1 MLSLSRTARAP
12 HSFYQVFPKSDSAN
26 KTAIRL
32 SCLILASC
40 SLLAGCGG
48 DVTANDPTVVSTDK
62 GTVKGVQTATV
73 RQFLGIPYAAPPT
86 GSLRW
91 KATQPATAWSS
102 PRDASIFA
110 PHCAQSASPFGI
122 ASSSEDCLYLN
133 VYTPTTA
140 GPFPVMFWIHGGA
153 LLTGEG
159 DDYDPRALVAQGVVV
174 VTINYRL
181 GPLGFLS
188 HPALTAEGGGA
199 SGNYG
204 LMDQQAAMQWVK
216 TNISAFGGDPAN
228 VTIFGE
234 SAGGLST
241 HSQIVSPL
249 AAGLFH
255 KAIVES
261 GSYSLT
267 PPTLAV
273 AEGWGM
279 NFANGAGCPDQSA
292 TCLRGL
298 TVATV
303 IANATALQAAGST
316 LPTVDGKVLTKTFAD
331 AFTSGSFNKV
341 PIMEGT
347 NQHEYSLLSADTIDI
362 ALGHAIG
369 AGDYPTQVNALF
381 GAALGA
387 AVQASYPL
395 TATQTPA
402 QTLDNVL
409 TDAVFTCNARKA
421 AKLISAQGV
430 TVYAYEF
437 ADANAPMV
445 FVLPPRPEGYGAYH
459 AAEIQYIF
467 PGNQTIY
474 FGAPFTAS
482 QTDLSAKMVGFWTT
496 FAKTSNPNAA
506 ASTAVWPAYSAAND
520 TYLSLTPGAI
530 ATTTQIAAAHK
541 CSFWTPGF

>member
-1 MLSLSRTARAP
+1 M
-12 HSFYQVFPKSDSAN
+12 
-26 KTAIRL
+26 
-32 SCLILASC
+32 
-40 SLLAGCGG
+40 
-48 DVTANDPTVVSTDK
+48 
-62 GTVKGVQTATV
+62 
-73 RQFLGIPYAAPPT
+73 
-86 GSLRW
+86 
-91 KATQPATAWSS
+91 
-102 PRDASIFA
+102 FA
-110 PHCAQSASPFGI
+110 PHCAQAASSFGV

-133 VYTPTTA
+133 VYTPKTS

-153 LLTGEG
+153 LLTGES
-159 DDYDPRALVAQGVVV
+159 DDYDARALVAQGVVV

-204 LMDQQAAMQWVK
+204 LMDQQAALLWVK
-216 TNISAFGGDPAN
+216 TNIAGFGGDPTN

-249 AAGLFH
+249 AAGLFQ

-273 AEGWGM
+273 AEGWGQ
-279 NFANGAGCPDQSA
+279 NFATGAGCTTQTA
-292 TCLRGL
+292 ACLRGL
-298 TVATV
+298 SVATI

-331 AFTSGSFNKV
+331 AFASGTFNKV
-341 PIMEGT
+341 PMIEGT
-347 NQHEYSLLSADTIDI
+347 NQHEYSLLSAVTVDTV
-362 ALGHAIG
+362 LGHAIG
-369 AGDYPTQVNALF
+369 ASDYPTQINALF
-381 GAALGA
+381 GPAFGS
-387 AVQASYPL
+387 AVQATYPL
-395 TATQTPA
+395 TTAQTPA
-402 QTLDNVL
+402 QTFDNVL

-430 TVYAYEF
+430 TLYAYEF

-445 FVLPPRPEGYGAYH
+445 FVLPPRSEGYGAYH
-459 AAEIQYIF
+459 AAEIQYVF

-474 FGAPFTAS
+474 FGAPFTAAQS
-482 QTDLSAKMVGFWTT
+482 DLSARMVGFWTT
-496 FAKTSNPNAA
+496 FAKTGNPNAA
-506 ASTAVWPAYSAAND
+506 SSGAAWPAYTAAND
-520 TYLSLTPGAI
+520 TYLTLAPGAI
-530 ATTTQIAAAHK
+530 TTTTQISAQHN
-541 CSFWTPGF
+541 CTSFWTPGI

>member
-1 MLSLSRTARAP
+1 MKTIFSNWRAP
-12 HSFYQVFPKSDSAN
+12 YFPVAVGILVGLGL
-26 KTAIRL
+26 TA
-32 SCLILASC
+32 
-40 SLLAGCGG
+40 CGG
-48 DVTANDPTVVSTDK
+48 GDDNNSPSVSTDK
-62 GTVKGVQTATV
+62 GVVVGVQTETLLSY
-73 RQFLGIPYAAPPT
+73 RGIPYSAPPV
-86 GSLRW
+86 GALRW
-91 KATQPATAWSS
+91 TAPQPATAWTP
-102 PRDASIFA
+102 PRDASMFA
-110 PHCAQSASPFGI
+110 PHCAQAASSFGV

-133 VYTPTTA
+133 VYTPKTS

-159 DDYDPRALVAQGVVV
+159 DDYDARALVAQGVVV

-204 LMDQQAAMQWVK
+204 LLDQQAALQWVK
-216 TNISAFGGDPAN
+216 TNIAGFGGDPAN

-249 AAGLFH
+249 AAGLFQ

-273 AEGWGM
+273 AEGWGQ
-279 NFANGAGCPDQSA
+279 NFATGAGCTGQTTA
-292 TCLRGL
+292 CLRGL
-298 TVATV
+298 SVATI

-331 AFTSGSFNKV
+331 AFASGTFNKV
-341 PIMEGT
+341 PMIEGT
-347 NQHEYSLLSADTIDI
+347 NQHEYSLLSAVTVDTV
-362 ALGHAIG
+362 LGHAIG
-369 AGDYPTQVNALF
+369 ASDYPTQINALF
-381 GAALGA
+381 GPALGG
-387 AVQASYPL
+387 AVQAAYPL
-395 TATQTPA
+395 TMAQTPA
-402 QTLDNVL
+402 QTFDNVL

-430 TVYAYEF
+430 TLYAYEF

-459 AAEIQYIF
+459 AAEIQYVF

-474 FGAPFTAS
+474 FGAPFTAAQS
-482 QTDLSAKMVGFWTT
+482 DLSARMVSFWTT
-496 FAKTSNPNAA
+496 FAKTGNPNATGSGA
-506 ASTAVWPAYSAAND
+506 AWPAYTAAND
-520 TYLSLTPGAI
+520 TYLTLAPGAI
-530 ATTTQIAAAHK
+530 ATTTQISAQHN
-541 CSFWTPGF
+541 CTTFWTPGI

>member
-1 MLSLSRTARAP
+1 MKTIFSNWRALHFPVAMGILVGFGLTA
-12 HSFYQVFPKSDSAN
+12 
-26 KTAIRL
+26 
-32 SCLILASC
+32 
-40 SLLAGCGG
+40 CGG
-48 DVTANDPTVVSTDK
+48 GDDNSSPSVSTDK
-62 GTVKGVQTATV
+62 GFVVGVQTDALLSY
-73 RQFLGIPYAAPPT
+73 RGIPYAAPPV
-86 GSLRW
+86 GALRW
-91 KATQPATAWSS
+91 TAPQSAPAWTQ
-102 PRDASIFA
+102 PRDASMFA
-110 PHCAQSASPFGI
+110 PHCAQAAGSFGV
-122 ASSSEDCLYLN
+122 ASSTEDCLYVN
-133 VYTPTTA
+133 VYTPKTS

-188 HPALTAEGGGA
+188 HPALSAEGGGA

-204 LMDQQAAMQWVK
+204 LMDQQAAMRWVK
-216 TNISAFGGDPAN
+216 TNIAAFGGDPSN

-255 KAIVES
+255 KAIVQS

-273 AEGWGM
+273 AEGWGQA
-279 NFANGAGCPDQSA
+279 FATGAGCTSQTA

-298 TVATV
+298 SVATI
-303 IANATALQAAGST
+303 IANSPALQAAGST

-331 AFTSGSFNKV
+331 AFASGTFNKV
-341 PIMEGT
+341 PMIEGT
-347 NQHEYSLLSADTIDI
+347 NQHEYSLLSAVTVDTV
-362 ALGHAIG
+362 LGHAIG
-369 AGDYPTQVNALF
+369 ASDYPTQINALF
-381 GAALGA
+381 GQAFGG
-387 AVQASYPL
+387 AVQAAYPL
-395 TATQTPA
+395 TTAQTPA
-402 QTLDNVL
+402 QTFDNAL

-421 AKLISAQGV
+421 AKLISTQGV
-430 TVYAYEF
+430 TLYAYEF

-459 AAEIQYIF
+459 AAEIQYVF

-474 FGAPFTAS
+474 FGAPFTAAQS
-482 QTDLSAKMVGFWTT
+482 DLSARMVSYWTT
-496 FAKTSNPNAA
+496 FAKTGNPNTAGSGAA
-506 ASTAVWPAYSAAND
+506 WPAYTSAND
-520 TYLSLTPGAI
+520 TYLTLAPGAI
-530 ATTTQIAAAHK
+530 ATTTQISAQHK
-541 CSFWTPGF
+541 CTTFWTPGV